1 MNGKSLAAQCR
12 GRLLHDCSLFLKGD
26 NMNRARRGVTMARN
40 CTLKADDVCSK
51 FLQNGIP
58 VLEGI
63 PSTLAISYIDIVVA
77 S

>member
-1 MNGKSLAAQCR
+1 
-12 GRLLHDCSLFLKGD
+12 
-26 NMNRARRGVTMARN
+26 MARN

>member
-1 MNGKSLAAQCR
+1 
-12 GRLLHDCSLFLKGD
+12 
-26 NMNRARRGVTMARN
+26 MNRTCRGVTVARN

-63 PSTLAISYIDIVVA
+63 PSTLAISYMDIVGA